1 MGIEFLTDGELHVVR
16 QDAPELLD
24 IKNGYWPKDKII
36 SEADRLFALAQQAY
50 IKSPLP
56 PKPDKTKAEKLLVD
70 ILGAWYDEERR
81 ERTAE

>member
-1 MGIEFLTDGELHVVR
+1 MIHLKEERTAAKTF
-16 QDAPELLD
+16 
-24 IKNGYWPKDKII
+24 
-36 SEADRLFALAQQAY
+36 AQQAY

-81 ERTAE
+81 ERGAE